1 MAEEETHEKEK
12 SIAEASEEQEVKE
25 MWEKIQSQK
34 NPTERYGMSSEM

>member
-1 MAEEETHEKEK
+1 MKRKEYCRGFRGTGSK
-12 SIAEASEEQEVKE
+12 G